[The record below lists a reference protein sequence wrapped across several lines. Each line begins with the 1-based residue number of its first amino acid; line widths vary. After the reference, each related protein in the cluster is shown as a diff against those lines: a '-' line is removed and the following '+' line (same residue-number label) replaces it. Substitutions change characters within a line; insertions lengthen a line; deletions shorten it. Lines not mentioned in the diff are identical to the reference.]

1 MITVIFD
8 GPYVISVP
16 STQTTYLVKDLQ
28 FDLIY
33 SIVVSMIDD
42 TGIMVTNQLGFV
54 LFVSVCRNWF
64 L

>member
-8 GPYVISVP
+8 GPYVISVS

-33 SIVVSMIDD
+33 SIVVSMI
-42 TGIMVTNQLGFV
+42 VQVANA
-54 LFVSVCRNWF
+54 S
-64 L
+64 